1 MKNIFNKQSRAIFG
15 LSFGHF
21 NVDLYAALLVPLYP
35 MITGKLGIN
44 LASISAIIAFGH
56 LTSSLMQPI
65 FGFISDKMKH
75 RVFMVWGLVLSSIF
89 IPFAIKAN
97 TVAFFLTCLLLGMIG
112 NAVFHPQ
119 VSALIK
125 EFNKN
130 NPDLSR
136 SMGFFLGLGTIGYAI
151 GPYIST
157 YTVEKFGE
165 NSLLYLSLLGLISAI
180 FIYFFVPKMPKKEIA
195 KNENFFLIM
204 KEIFKNKT
212 CIYLTIISTIKSAVS
227 ISFGTYI
234 PFLLKEKGFSLEQ
247 IGLIVTLFFISGGLA
262 TIFSSKIENKIGAN
276 GVIVLSFVTILPLV
290 LSFLYTLENYKF
302 LACALFI
309 LTGFFI
315 LLSVG
320 IILVQAQKAMPKH
333 TGVISGMMQGAS
345 WGLGA
350 LFLAP
355 LGFIG
360 QNWGVDKILI
370 LMSSIAFVIGLYS
383 IKNKCLKYF
392 MDFLRQV
399 TPI

>member
-1 MKNIFNKQSRAIFG
+1 MKKIFSKETRAIFG

-35 MITGKLGIN
+35 MITTKLGIN

-65 FGFISDKMKH
+65 FGFISDKLKH
-75 RVFMVWGLVLSSIF
+75 RVFMVWGLVLSAIF
-89 IPFAIKAN
+89 IPLTIKTT
-97 TVAFFLTCLLLGMIG
+97 TVALFLTCLLLGMIG

-125 EFNKN
+125 EFNQN
-130 NPDLSR
+130 NPNLSR

-151 GPYIST
+151 GPYIAT
-157 YTVEKFGE
+157 LTVEKFGE

-180 FIYFFVPKMPKKEIA
+180 FIYFFVPKKPKTEIQ
-195 KNENFFLIM
+195 KGGNFFLIM
-204 KEIFKNKT
+204 KEILKDKA
-212 CIYLTIISTIKSAVS
+212 CLYLTFVSTVKSAVS

-234 PFLLKEKGFSLEQ
+234 PFLLKEKGFSLEM
-247 IGLIVTLFFISGGLA
+247 IGLIVTLFFISGGMA
-262 TIFSSKIENKIGAN
+262 TIYSSKFENKIGAN
-276 GVIVLSFVTILPLV
+276 GVIALSFITILPLV
-290 LSFLYTLENYKF
+290 LLFLFTLETHKY
-302 LACALFI
+302 LACTLFI

-320 IILVQAQKAMPKH
+320 IILVQAQKAAPKH

-370 LMSSIAFVIGLYS
+370 LMSTIAFIVGIFA
-383 IKNKCLKYF
+383 IKNKCLKN
-392 MDFLRQV
+392 
-399 TPI
+399 